1 MLRFRGS
8 SRLTPLTVHY
18 IGWWMGYMVKYTHLR
33 VVGYICKGT
42 DDSYDVQGVL
52 DTQ

>member
-1 MLRFRGS
+1 MLRFRGL
-8 SRLTPLTVHY
+8 SRLTPLMVHY
-18 IGWWMGYMVKYTHLR
+18 IGWWMGYMVKYTHLC
-33 VVGYICKGT
+33 VVGYICKDT